1 LLRRDGHTVD
11 TAPNG
16 RMALARLQERA
27 YDLILSDLRMPELD
41 GSGLYQALEQYPEL
55 RQRFVFLTG
64 DTVSRETMA
73 FFEQTGVRWL
83 TKPFRAAEVRRTI
96 QQVLPTR

>member
-1 LLRRDGHTVD
+1 VD

-16 RMALARLQERA
+16 RLALARLQART
-27 YDLILSDLRMPELD
+27 YDVILSDLRMPELD
-41 GSGLYQALEQYPEL
+41 GSGLYQALTQHYPDL
-55 RQRFVFLTG
+55 PQRFVFLTG

-83 TKPFRAAEVRRTI
+83 TKPFRAAEVRRVI
-96 QQVLPTR
+96 QQIIPSG

>member
-1 LLRRDGHTVD
+1 MPVKVQIPTALEQYVGRCDSVEVPGETVGE
-11 TAPNG
+11 AVAN
-16 RMALARLQERA
+16 LA
-27 YDLILSDLRMPELD
+27 
-41 GSGLYQALEQYPEL
+41 EQYPEL

-96 QQVLPTR
+96 QQVLPAR